1 MNIIINI
8 KLVRH
13 ITLIWFDGNDL
24 VEDEL
29 VAEIDQRR
37 EPDERAMRLFQS
49 IANSIHSSIQMEI
62 DYPSCRGY
70 ESVIFIAAT
79 PNSTL
84 KRQYEREIRSVG
96 LKIKVVEQSG
106 MTLKRELQRSD
117 PFRDKTCGREQCMVC
132 QNGGKGNCNAI
143 GVTYELICGS
153 CEHKYIGET
162 SRTAYTRGKEHL
174 RSLKRKEEGS
184 VMWRH
189 TGEEHGSDVP
199 DFTMNVTGVF
209 SDDAM
214 LRQVTEA
221 VLISRTQSTK
231 LINNKNEW
239 NHVSIPR
246 AVINYE

>member
-1 MNIIINI
+1 M
-8 KLVRH
+8 L
-13 ITLIWFDGNDL
+13 
-24 VEDEL
+24 
-29 VAEIDQRR
+29 
-37 EPDERAMRLFQS
+37 
-49 IANSIHSSIQMEI
+49 
-62 DYPSCRGY
+62 C
-70 ESVIFIAAT
+70 
-79 PNSTL
+79 TL

-209 SDDAM
+209 GDDAM

-221 VLISRTQSTK
+221 VLISRTQSSK

>member
-1 MNIIINI
+1 MQYSGYDKKFRIEVLRSALKAYESIQ
-8 KLVRH
+8 KLDASGESPMYRSGE
-13 ITLIWFDGNDL
+13 W
-24 VEDEL
+24 
-29 VAEIDQRR
+29 RR
-37 EPDERAMRLFQS
+37 Q
-49 IANSIHSSIQMEI
+49 HSSREKWQKQ
-62 DYPSCRGY
+62 DKWYKKGGY

-209 SDDAM
+209 GDDAM

-221 VLISRTQSTK
+221 VLISRTQSSK